1 MGPRAPGQL
10 AAEDDVQ
17 PSAANMKLT
26 KTSSGE
32 PGELSSGSSG
42 SSSSRSTTS
51 LANLAD
57 ESISHAATEEPSNHA
72 TAGESSLTP
81 VQWEAWS
88 LPTETWGHYES
99 ATDLAGGSCQDLT
112 TTTTTL
118 SRDSPQEEQESQE
131 AASPPL
137 LADIGRR
144 LASLP
149 NLAEAGAVVGADW
162 IEKQDR
168 KDTTGKSATT
178 ARRRKT
184 ATGTGSTV
192 SMTSTTRTTIT
203 PKATTSI
210 TSIEQLKIRTLQ
222 TEIHRLQSQLL
233 NLQTTHERTLKSASR
248 YKSKCSTLQGQ
259 LDEAHAENDHL
270 RQEVQDLK
278 TLVKLEEEARLVGAI
293 DALWM
298 EEEDRSTTPPTQIE
312 VEVPVPSSLPMGKDP
327 TKPTART
334 RRHSLDAMELSGLER
349 HDFTNRVA

>member
-1 MGPRAPGQL
+1 MGPRAPDQL
-10 AAEDDVQ
+10 AAEDDVR

-32 PGELSSGSSG
+32 TGGLGSG
-42 SSSSRSTTS
+42 SSSRSTTS

-72 TAGESSLTP
+72 TTGESSLTP

-118 SRDSPQEEQESQE
+118 SRDSPQEEQEESQE

-149 NLAEAGAVVGADW
+149 NLAEAGAVAGTES
-162 IEKQDR
+162 IEKQHL
-168 KDTTGKSATT
+168 KDTTSKSATI

-203 PKATTSI
+203 PKASTSI
-210 TSIEQLKIRTLQ
+210 TTIEQLKIRTLQ

-312 VEVPVPSSLPMGKDP
+312 VEVPVPTSLPMGKDP

>member
-1 MGPRAPGQL
+1 
-10 AAEDDVQ
+10 
-17 PSAANMKLT
+17 MKLT
-26 KTSSGE
+26 KTSSGNTD
-32 PGELSSGSSG
+32 ELSSSSSG

-57 ESISHAATEEPSNHA
+57 ESKSRRLPPEESSNHA
-72 TAGESSLTP
+72 ITGESSLTP

-99 ATDLAGGSCQDLT
+99 ATDLAGGRCEDLT

-118 SRDSPQEEQESQE
+118 SRVSPQEEQEESQE

-137 LADIGRR
+137 LVDIGRR

-149 NLAEAGAVVGADW
+149 NLAEAGRVAGTS
-162 IEKQDR
+162 IEKQHL
-168 KDTTGKSATT
+168 KDTASKSTT
-178 ARRRKT
+178 PARRRKT
-184 ATGTGSTV
+184 ATGTGSTISSSRV
-192 SMTSTTRTTIT
+192 TESTTRTTT
-203 PKATTSI
+203 ANTSI
-210 TSIEQLKIRTLQ
+210 TRIEQMKIRTLE

-233 NLQTTHERTLKSASR
+233 NLQTTYERTLKSASR
-248 YKSKCSTLQGQ
+248 YKSKCTTLQGQ

-312 VEVPVPSSLPMGKDP
+312 VEVPLPMGKDP
-327 TKPTART
+327 TKLNAKT
-334 RRHSLDAMELSGLER
+334 RRYSLGAMELSGLER